1 MANGELIV
9 AEATG
14 TVPAPAATAA
24 PADHATGT
32 AVEHPAGGGH
42 DVFPPFDSST
52 FASQLFWLAITFA
65 ILYWVLAKLAIPRIS
80 GILSDR
86 AGRIAGDIEKAQKA
100 KADSE
105 AAVAA
110 YEKALAAARSNA
122 NTIAEA
128 ARNEAKEAAD
138 KERAATEAELAKK
151 LAAAEQNIAGIKQRA
166 LSEVGGIA
174 SDTTAAIVK
183 ALIDADAPK
192 ADVDAAVAAAM
203 KSGA

>member
-1 MANGELIV
+1 MANGEFIV

-14 TVPAPAATAA
+14 TVAA
-24 PADHATGT
+24 PADTAAPATGT
-32 AVEHPAGGGH
+32 AVEHTAGGH
-42 DVFPPFDSST
+42 EVFPPFDSST

-65 ILYWVLAKLAIPRIS
+65 VLYWVLAKVAIPRIG
-80 GILSDR
+80 GIISDR

-110 YEKALAAARSNA
+110 YEKALAAARTNA

-138 KERAATEAELAKK
+138 KERHATEADLAKK

-166 LSEVGGIA
+166 LSEVGAIA

-183 ALIDADAPK
+183 ALINTDAPK
-192 ADVDAAVAAAM
+192 ADVDAAVASAL

>member
-1 MANGELIV
+1 MATGQIIV

-14 TVPAPAATAA
+14 TVPAPADAA
-24 PADHATGT
+24 AGT
-32 AVEHPAGGGH
+32 AVEHPAAEH
-42 DVFPPFDSST
+42 AVFPPFDSST
-52 FASQLFWLAITFA
+52 FASQLLWLAITFVA
-65 ILYWVLAKLAIPRIS
+65 LYLLLARVVIPRIG

-100 KADSE
+100 KAQSE

-122 NTIAEA
+122 GTIAEA

-138 KERAATEAELAKK
+138 KERRASEAGLAKK

-166 LSEVGGIA
+166 LSEVGAIA

-183 ALIDADAPK
+183 ALIDIDAPK
-192 ADVDAAVAAAM
+192 GDVDAAVAQSM
-203 KSGA
+203 KTGG

>member
-1 MANGELIV
+1 MANGEFIV

-14 TVPAPAATAA
+14 TVPAPADAAA

-32 AVEHPAGGGH
+32 AVEHPAGEH

-52 FASQLFWLAITFA
+52 FASQLVWLAITFA
-65 ILYWVLAKLAIPRIS
+65 ILYWVLAKIAIPRIG

-86 AGRIAGDIEKAQKA
+86 AGRIAADIEKAQKA

-203 KSGA
+203 KPGA